1 VSSLPL
7 ARAPHAHSVS
17 ACATFRCLCLRA
29 LRHST
34 GRAGAPRDSRRLS
47 HPCVCALLHTGVLD
61 NRPWMALEHMAGG
74 SLHSILHGERG
85 AALESVLRVRI
96 VDQVAAG
103 LAYLHAIG
111 VIHRDIKTANVLLDA
126 AFHAKVGDFGLSTRF
141 GRPEYTAERGT
152 YRQMAPEI
160 ILRKPYDH
168 KCDVYSFG
176 MLLWETLHRQE
187 PFAGMMPLQA
197 AFAVAMQ
204 QARPTID
211 LRAEL
216 RDFAPL
222 ISSVSTRSPALLP
235 CSRAR
240 PRACSRDPALVV
252 RSLPCSLRL
261 GASPPSS
268 SRSRAP
274 PVPTAHVFHAR

>member
-1 VSSLPL
+1 VHGLIGEGATAQVWEGEWKGTPIVVKMLKVQTSLQL
-7 ARAPHAHSVS
+7 QMESFNNEVAIWR
-17 ACATFRCLCLRA
+17 
-29 LRHST
+29 
-34 GRAGAPRDSRRLS
+34 GLS

-222 ISSVSTRSPALLP
+222 ISSCWDADPSNRPQMAQVFESTA
-235 CSRAR
+235 
-240 PRACSRDPALVV
+240 
-252 RSLPCSLRL
+252 SLR
-261 GASPPSS
+261 ASVTKVAELSL
-268 SRSRAP
+268 
-274 PVPTAHVFHAR
+274 